1 MSILDRLIDN
11 ISQPQSSDED
21 AEAQGA
27 TDRMPAEDEQG
38 APSENDHDSADRP
51 AADDDYPVTTDGIVG
66 VRGMRIRRV
75 RLRSVAKISAVFIAL
90 GYLVVMGSLV
100 VLWNAALRLG
110 FIDTIEETVTTSL
123 GLETFTLVGQ
133 DLFDVFVVG
142 AGMLAVFNYVV
153 ILALALVYNAACA
166 LFGGLAV
173 ETGPLHRRRRVFSW
187 RHRRFITVR

>member
-11 ISQPQSSDED
+11 ASEKQP
-21 AEAQGA
+21 
-27 TDRMPAEDEQG
+27 P
-38 APSENDHDSADRP
+38 HDSDGSHRTDDERVTDGRIDDQRIDDGRADAGSDRREE
-51 AADDDYPVTTDGIVG
+51 YPVTTDGIVG

-75 RLRSVAKISAVFIAL
+75 RLRSVAKIASVFIAL

-110 FIDTIEETVTTSL
+110 FIDTVEETVTTSL
-123 GLETFTLVGQ
+123 GLEEFSLIGQ

-142 AGMLAVFNYVV
+142 AGMLAVFSFVV
-153 ILALALVYNAACA
+153 ILALALVYNAACS